1 MNPTDI
7 SLVTL
12 AIVLFLSSS
21 YLPTSFYK
29 SAFVGMFGPF
39 ILLTLLLVSTS
50 YSRPGSIFLLL
61 AVGLLFVEYRKRVL
75 DTVAGE
81 VSYEKQMESAPP
93 VVPTEIHPAPEM
105 PSEDLV
111 GYKPIGS
118 ATDEF
123 EPVDMSINHKE
134 VLPTSRLPEQAEKF
148 LIDHGLAEYQ
158 H

>member
-7 SLVTL
+7 SLVSL
-12 AIVLFLSSS
+12 AIVLFLSAS
-21 YLPTSFYK
+21 YIPTSFYK
-29 SAFVGMFGPF
+29 SAFVSSFGPF
-39 ILLTLLLVSTS
+39 IVLTLLIVSTS
-50 YSRPGSIFLLL
+50 FSRVGAIFLIL
-61 AVGLLFVEYRKRVL
+61 AVASLFVEYRKRVL

-81 VSYEKQMESAPP
+81 ISYEKQMEAAPP

-111 GYKPIGS
+111 GYKPTGN

-123 EPVDMSINHKE
+123 EAVDMTINRKE

-148 LIDHGLAEYQ
+148 LIDHGLAENQY
-158 H
+158 